1 MNALLAFKA
10 NPSAHYFDVLDAM
23 LPYGAE
29 APVDENG
36 EIDDESYLCLMQQ
49 AADDL
54 IDAMEGDHLRIFR
67 AIIVPEDWEPDS
79 LGVHWARR
87 RGMAFAYNG
96 NPEAGVEIVLE
107 GLVHVNSIRLHHSMV
122 LNMDL
127 SEEEVL
133 VRDDAMI
140 EIVGVSTPKGVASH
154 HHLLGRAFPAAYQP
168 IPSSMPLH
176 GPR

>member
-1 MNALLAFKA
+1 
-10 NPSAHYFDVLDAM
+10 
-23 LPYGAE
+23 
-29 APVDENG
+29 
-36 EIDDESYLCLMQQ
+36 
-49 AADDL
+49 
-54 IDAMEGDHLRIFR
+54 
-67 AIIVPEDWEPDS
+67 
-79 LGVHWARR
+79 
-87 RGMAFAYNG
+87 MAFAYNG
-96 NPEAGVEIVLE
+96 NPQAGVEIVLE
-107 GLVHVNSIRLHHSMV
+107 GLVHVNSIRLHHSIV